1 MLLYAMRRV
10 ECRRCGVKV
19 EEVPWAEGKHTLCKA
34 YMLFLAHLRT
44 RAAKAGRCGAFL
56 QFGAMPLSASSLIA
70 ASFFDRC
77 ASPMPRNTFGALVN

>member
-1 MLLYAMRRV
+1 MRRFEFIPIWGFAVMLLYAMRRV

-44 RAAKAGRCGAFL
+44 RAAKAGRRAR
-56 QFGAMPLSASSLIA
+56 
-70 ASFFDRC
+70 SFILAPC
-77 ASPMPRNTFGALVN
+77 LYPQAP

>member
-1 MLLYAMRRV
+1 MRRFEFIPIWGFAVMLLYAMRRV

-44 RAAKAGRCGAFL
+44 RAAKAGRCGR
-56 QFGAMPLSASSLIA
+56 
-70 ASFFDRC
+70 FFILAPC
-77 ASPMPRNTFGALVN
+77 LYPQAP